1 MKKIILATGNEGKVR
16 ELNDMLKGHYNVI
29 SQNDMQVKEVPETG
43 TTFIENA
50 LIKAR
55 NASLQSKLPAL
66 ADDSGLQ
73 VEALNGDPGIYSA
86 RYAGVDA
93 TDKDNIEKLIL
104 NMDQHDNRK
113 AHFCCAMVFVKSASD
128 PNPIIVERRWE
139 GELLREPIGENGFG
153 YEPIFFLPDH
163 DCSSAQLRPEVKN
176 QISHR
181 GQALGDLLKQLLSFE

>member
-1 MKKIILATGNEGKVR
+1 MIKIIIHYEKIILATGNEGKVR

-86 RYAGVDA
+86 RYAGVD
-93 TDKDNIEKLIL
+93 
-104 NMDQHDNRK
+104 
-113 AHFCCAMVFVKSASD
+113 C
-128 PNPIIVERRWE
+128 
-139 GELLREPIGENGFG
+139 NG
-153 YEPIFFLPDH
+153 
-163 DCSSAQLRPEVKN
+163 
-176 QISHR
+176 
-181 GQALGDLLKQLLSFE
+181 

>member
-55 NASLQSKLPAL
+55 NASLHSKLPAL

-86 RYAGVDA
+86 RYAGEDA
-93 TDKDNIEKLIL
+93 TDNDNIEKLIL
-104 NMDQHDNRK
+104 NMDQHINRN
-113 AHFCCAMVFVKSASD
+113 AHFCCAMVFIHSAND
-128 PNPIIVERRWE
+128 QCQIIIEKHW
-139 GELLREPIGENGFG
+139 
-153 YEPIFFLPDH
+153 
-163 DCSSAQLRPEVKN
+163 
-176 QISHR
+176 
-181 GQALGDLLKQLLSFE
+181 